1 MKAKTKK
8 ETPTVSK
15 AEEKSK
21 KIREMVAQGYQNRE
35 IAKILGLPV
44 GTVGTYAA
52 MHRKQMREKENIK
65 ESTERNAD
73 RHLCLYC
80 KYRSDHPTV
89 NGCDYADLTKKSRDC
104 TVEDCTRYEKG
115 KRIKRRSEEAN
126 EQVF

>member
-8 ETPTVSK
+8 KKPTVSK

-21 KIREMVAQGYQNRE
+21 KIREMVANGYQNRE
-35 IAKILGLPV
+35 IAKILDIPV

-52 MHRKQMREKENIK
+52 MHRKQMRGQENTK
-65 ESTERNAD
+65 KSTERNAD